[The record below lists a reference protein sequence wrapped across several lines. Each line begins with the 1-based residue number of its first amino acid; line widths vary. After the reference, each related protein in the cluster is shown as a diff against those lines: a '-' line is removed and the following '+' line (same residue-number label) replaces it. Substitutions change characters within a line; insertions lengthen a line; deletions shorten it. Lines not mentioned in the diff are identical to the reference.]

1 MVLDLSGV
9 TQPIGGMTMPT
20 PNSDRLYRELA
31 RILLGELRDGLYPI
45 GTRMPAERELAQRFD
60 VSRPVVRE
68 ALIALEV
75 QGFIEVRIGSG
86 AHVVALPG
94 NDAEPSFS
102 VSALEVAEARL
113 IFEAEAAALAA
124 QQITDAEL
132 AELAELVDAIETEN
146 ATVGGRHRADRAF
159 HTVIARATRNNAI
172 LETID
177 RLWEQRERS
186 AESALLDAKVRAFDV
201 RPIVEHHAAI
211 LDTLRARDPLA
222 ARAAMRRHLT
232 AALEGLLVAS
242 EEQAVAELRRS
253 LRAKRQRTAHLDV

>member
-1 MVLDLSGV
+1 MLDLSAL
-9 TQPIGGMTMPT
+9 T
-20 PNSDRLYRELA
+20 PAITAMDIAPPNQDRLYRELA
-31 RILLGELRDGLYPI
+31 RTLINDLREGLYPV

-60 VSRPVVRE
+60 VSRPVIRE

-75 QGFIEVRIGSG
+75 QGYIEVRIGSG

-94 NDAEPSFS
+94 TDTEPSFG

-113 IFEAEAAALAA
+113 IFEPEAAALAA
-124 QQITDAEL
+124 GQISDAEL

-146 ATVGGRHRADRAF
+146 ATIGGTHRADRAF

-186 AESALLDAKVRAFDV
+186 AESALLDAKVRAVDV

-232 AALEGLLVAS
+232 GALEGLLIAN
-242 EEQAVAELRRS
+242 EERAVAELRRN
-253 LRAKRQRTAHLDV
+253 LRAKRQRTAHLEV